1 MRFESVSLSGFA
13 KRTLNGNS
21 LAERQKERGTRCTLT
36 TAQEVIQYEGQLQ
49 YGVMARLTEKEVNQY
64 YFKVTN
70 NWSQDQATKKSS

>member
-1 MRFESVSLSGFA
+1 MRFSLYRFQGLETKPESSPRLTA
-13 KRTLNGNS
+13 
-21 LAERQKERGTRCTLT
+21 GTACTLT

-49 YGVMARLTEKEVNQY
+49 YGVMARQSERKVNQY